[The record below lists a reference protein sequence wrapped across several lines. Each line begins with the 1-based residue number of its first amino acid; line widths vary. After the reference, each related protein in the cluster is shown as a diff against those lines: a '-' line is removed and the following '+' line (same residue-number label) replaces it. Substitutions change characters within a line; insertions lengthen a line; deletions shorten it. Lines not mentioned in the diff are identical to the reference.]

1 MWATPQRSDL
11 SSVGWRGIPW
21 ARNTN
26 ECRWNGPPEWGY
38 LMPVPVDHCLIDLL
52 CSNDASLALAKRDKK
67 TGRPQLDLVYVNVN
81 MSAVGRGGVIDYS
94 TCVLAWGRRG
104 RGQCTSVAIVVV
116 VVGILLIPWVKSVRL
131 CCQFM
136 LSLTSVSK
144 PAFWGLLTCI
154 LIHMQMAGRQMC
166 CLLLKRELQ
175 GLHPRVTA

>member
-1 MWATPQRSDL
+1 MA
-11 SSVGWRGIPW
+11 
-21 ARNTN
+21 
-26 ECRWNGPPEWGY
+26 GPIGQG
-38 LMPVPVDHCLIDLL
+38 LRRLVDKKR
-52 CSNDASLALAKRDKK
+52 ASLALEKRNQK
-67 TGRPQLDLVYVNVN
+67 TGPPEIRFVYVNVN

-144 PAFWGLLTCI
+144 PAF
-154 LIHMQMAGRQMC
+154 
-166 CLLLKRELQ
+166 
-175 GLHPRVTA
+175 